1 MSLGG
6 SGGGQQVQ
14 RVEPSQLQAP
24 FIADALQ
31 RSQDLYQ
38 QGPQQF
44 FPDRT
49 FALPSDETQQ
59 AQELARLAAL
69 GQQTTLAGSL
79 FPAFQSALM
88 SPTQRLAD
96 PALQGVLAAN
106 FRPMEDAASRLLQ
119 QARRDATRSGQLGGS
134 RQEVLQS
141 EIIKNLGQQQSDFA
155 NKFLGNIY
163 GDALRSQAATLG
175 LAPSIMSTF
184 LAPSQTIAS
193 IGAQREAQ
201 TQKGIDEAVRRFAFE
216 QEAPSNLL
224 DQYFNRVGGNMFGST
239 TTTEGAES
247 SGPGGLAGAAGA
259 AGLAS
264 LIPGVSGTT
273 LAGLG
278 GAGSMF
284 ASGGSL
290 SALGAINPYVA
301 GAAILGGLLG

>member
-1 MSLGG
+1 MSKG

-44 FPDRT
+44 FPDTT
-49 FALPSDETQQ
+49 FARPSDETQQ

-88 SPTQRLAD
+88 SPTQRLID
-96 PALQGVLAAN
+96 PALQGVLTAN

-119 QARRDATRSGQLGGS
+119 QARRDATQSGQLGGS

-141 EIIKNLGQQQSDFA
+141 EVIKNLGQQQSDFA

-163 GDALRSQAATLG
+163 GDALRSQAATLA
-175 LAPSIMSTF
+175 LSPSIMSTF
-184 LAPSQTIAS
+184 LAPSQTIAD
-193 IGAQREAQ
+193 IGRQREA
-201 TQKGIDEAVRRFAFE
+201 VE

-224 DQYFNRVGGNMFGST
+224 DQYMNRVGGNMFGST
-239 TTTEGAES
+239 TTTEGAEP

-264 LIPGVSGTT
+264 LVPAFEGASLATAAPSIFGTGT
-273 LAGLG
+273 LAT
-278 GAGSMF
+278 
-284 ASGGSL
+284 
-290 SALGAINPYVA
+290 AINPYVA

>member
-1 MSLGG
+1 
-6 SGGGQQVQ
+6 
-14 RVEPSQLQAP
+14 
-24 FIADALQ
+24 
-31 RSQDLYQ
+31 
-38 QGPQQF
+38 
-44 FPDRT
+44 
-49 FALPSDETQQ
+49 
-59 AQELARLAAL
+59 
-69 GQQTTLAGSL
+69 
-79 FPAFQSALM
+79 
-88 SPTQRLAD
+88 
-96 PALQGVLAAN
+96 
-106 FRPMEDAASRLLQ
+106 MEDAASRLLQ
-119 QARRDATRSGQLGGS
+119 QARRDATKTGQLGGS

-141 EIIKNLGQQQSDFA
+141 EVIKNLGQQQSDFA

-163 GDALRSQAATLG
+163 GDALRSQAATLA
-175 LAPSIMSTF
+175 LSPTIMSSF